1 MPTQLLKIKINNTKI
16 KGENKMKKIIA
27 LLLAISI
34 TLLGAVGCTAKPAE
48 QTTGAAPAPAEV
60 PAATVIKVGATPVPH
75 AELLDFVKPI
85 LEKENI
91 TLEVVVFQD
100 YVQPNTALVDQELD
114 ANFFQHQPYLD
125 SFNKERSQNLISAGS
140 VHVEPLAL
148 YSKSVKNISEL
159 KDGAT
164 IAIPNDPAN
173 AARALLLLQTNGILK
188 LKDGGSIASTEKDIV
203 ENPKN
208 FKIELAEA
216 AQLPR
221 VLEDVDAAI
230 INTNFALPA
239 GLNPVKDALIIE
251 GADSPYANNVVIR
264 KGDQERVEIKKLVE
278 VLNSAEVK
286 QFIDEKYQ
294 GAIVAAF

>member
-1 MPTQLLKIKINNTKI
+1 
-16 KGENKMKKIIA
+16 MKKIIG
-27 LLLAISI
+27 LILAISI
-34 TLLGAVGCTAKPAE
+34 IIIGAVGCTAKPAE
-48 QTTGAAPAPAEV
+48 QKTGAAPAPAAV
-60 PAATVIKVGATPVPH
+60 TVIKVGATPIPH
-75 AELLDFVKPI
+75 AELLNFVKPI

-91 TLEVVVFQD
+91 KLEIVEFQD
-100 YVQPNTALVDQELD
+100 YVQPNTALADKELD

-140 VHVEPLAL
+140 VHVEPLGL
-148 YSKSVKNISEL
+148 YSKSIKNISEL

-164 IAIPNDPAN
+164 IAIPNDPSN
-173 AARALLLLQTNGILK
+173 ASRALLLLQSNGVLK
-188 LKDGGSIASTEKDIV
+188 LKDGGSITSTEKDIV

-208 FKIELAEA
+208 LKIELAEA

-221 VLEDVDAAI
+221 VLEDVDAAV
-230 INTNFALPA
+230 INTNYALPA

-251 GADSPYANNVVIR
+251 GKDSPYANIIVVR
-264 KGDQERVEIKKLVE
+264 NGDQERAEIKKLVE

-286 QFIDEKYQ
+286 KFIEEKYQ